1 MITSEFEDIKKRI
14 ENARGEAGLA
24 KSVKIVGVVKYQTIE
39 DANAL
44 ILKGGIT
51 DIAENYV
58 QALTERA
65 QYFLPSTR
73 HLIGHLQT
81 NKVKQAL
88 AVSDVIQSVDSVKL
102 LKELEK
108 QASKLEKTIDV
119 LFQVNIAKEDAKTG
133 IFEENLDELFF
144 AASEMPHVRVKG
156 LMSIMPIETKLL
168 YYQKMYALFLDK
180 RDYLV
185 HNICSDNISMDYL
198 SMGMSSDYET
208 AVRCGS
214 NMVRLGRCLFQ

>member
-1 MITSEFEDIKKRI
+1 MLTPEFEDIKKRI

-24 KSVKIVGVVKYQTIE
+24 ESVKIVGVVKYQSIE

-44 ILKGGIT
+44 ISQGGIT

-58 QALTERA
+58 QALTERSHM
-65 QYFLPSTR
+65 FLPATR

-88 AVSDVIQSVDSVKL
+88 AVADVIQSVDSVKL

-108 QASKLEKTIDV
+108 QASKLEKSVDV
-119 LFQVNIAKEDAKTG
+119 LFQVNIAKEEAKTG
-133 IFEENLDELFF
+133 IFEENLDELFLV
-144 AASEMPHVRVKG
+144 ATEMPHIRVKG

-180 RDYLV
+180 RNYLV

-198 SMGMSSDYET
+198 SMGMSNDYET